1 MPDPGMHSVGTVMPS
16 PHEIGVMPIRDDSV
30 SQPVQIGALATALA
44 NAPPDQLMEMD
55 QTEVLHLLEFTDALK
70 AMVAE
75 TMEVLRSSQHLQQSN
90 VSPEQQLVNLSLK
103 GLG

>member
-1 MPDPGMHSVGTVMPS
+1 VLFLYCFY
-16 PHEIGVMPIRDDSV
+16 EIRDDSV
-30 SQPVQIGALATALA
+30 SQPVKIGALATALA